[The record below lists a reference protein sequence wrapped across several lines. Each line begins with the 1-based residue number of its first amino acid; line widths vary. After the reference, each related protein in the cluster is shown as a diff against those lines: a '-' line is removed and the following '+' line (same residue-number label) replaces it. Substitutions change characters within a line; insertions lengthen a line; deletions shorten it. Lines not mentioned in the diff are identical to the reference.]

1 MTGGTT
7 EGTTGG
13 TREPAARLYDVQY
26 SRYQGA
32 HEPRWRSVLA
42 LARSSA
48 GRALGLRR
56 TAGAKV
62 WPFFLLA
69 CAYLP
74 VIAVVGIPLLFDEAP
89 DPLDILSYQQLLG
102 LLTLV
107 IVAFTA
113 TTLPSL
119 LTRERRDRVLSL
131 YFSTA
136 LSRTEYV
143 TGKLLAAVTLTS
155 LVTLGPLLALFA
167 GTILTAEAPLDLLR
181 SEGADLPAVVL
192 GGVVVALYFAALGLL
207 AGSLTA
213 KRVFAVGGLLAALLV
228 TPVLSGLAFGL
239 SGRRDLLVIDL
250 SQVPQRA
257 AGTLL
262 PGQAFEPNPPDA
274 TLVWAVWALVLLA
287 TALVMA
293 LVYRNRDSA

>member
-1 MTGGTT
+1 MSGGTT
-7 EGTTGG
+7 SGTT
-13 TREPAARLYDVQY
+13 EPAARLYDVRY
-26 SRYQGA
+26 SRYSGT

-42 LARSSA
+42 LARSST

-89 DPLDILSYQQLLG
+89 DPLDILSYEQLLG

-107 IVAFTA
+107 VVAFSA

-143 TGKLLAAVTLTS
+143 AGKVLAAVTLTS

-167 GTILTAEAPLDLLR
+167 GTILTAEAPLELLR
-181 SEGADLPAVVL
+181 SEGADLPAVV
-192 GGVVVALYFAALGLL
+192 GGGLVVAIYFAALGLL

-228 TPVLSGLAFGL
+228 TPVLSALAFGL
-239 SGRRDLLVIDL
+239 SNRRDLLVIDL

-257 AGTLL
+257 ASAFL
-262 PGQAFEPNPPDA
+262 PGQDFETSPPDA
-274 TLVWAVWALVLLA
+274 ALVWAVWALVLLT
-287 TALVMA
+287 TALVVTV
-293 LVYRNRDSA
+293 VYRNRDSA